1 MFDKV
6 SGQKDFLVAE
16 SVKLNTRIR
25 ELQRDLD
32 ELERRAAGSPRL
44 RPSAGVS
51 ATAVSPS
58 KMGTPGASPAV
69 ADGGLGE
76 RKGRKSEAIPM
87 KKKSLF
93 KNPAVVDVPGSDR
106 KPATLQEESGEE
118 SSEGSAECINV
129 DTNKPPVKLQAAPV
143 PKKNLHSGVKAK
155 NYDTS
160 DESPS
165 PSRVSA

>member
-1 MFDKV
+1 
-6 SGQKDFLVAE
+6 
-16 SVKLNTRIR
+16 VKLNNRIR
-25 ELQRDLD
+25 ELQREVD
-32 ELERRAAGSPRL
+32 ELERRTGGSPKL
-44 RPSAGVS
+44 RPSARAS

-58 KMGTPGASPAV
+58 KVSTPGPSPAV

-76 RKGRKSEAIPM
+76 RKGRKSEATPM

-118 SSEGSAECINV
+118 SSEGSAECISV
-129 DTNKPPVKLQAAPV
+129 DRNKPPVKLQAAPV
-143 PKKNLHSGVKAK
+143 PKKKLHNGVKAK